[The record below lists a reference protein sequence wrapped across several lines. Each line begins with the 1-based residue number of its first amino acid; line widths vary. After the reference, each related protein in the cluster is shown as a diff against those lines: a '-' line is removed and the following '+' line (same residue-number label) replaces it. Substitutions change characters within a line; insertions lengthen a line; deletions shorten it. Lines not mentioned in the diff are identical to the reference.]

1 MVPQRCPCPN
11 PQNLSLCWLPHGR
24 GDFAYMTK
32 ELILRWEIILII
44 PVSPMKSQGS
54 LHGKEGGRG
63 ATDVI
68 MEANTGVMGG
78 HESRNAGSFSKL
90 EKVRKWVLP

>member
-1 MVPQRCPCPN
+1 
-11 PQNLSLCWLPHGR
+11 
-24 GDFAYMTK
+24 MTK

-44 PVSPMKSQGS
+44 PVGPMKSQGS

-63 ATDVI
+63 ARDVT

-78 HESRNAGSFSKL
+78 PRVKECRQLLEARKGEEMGSPL
-90 EKVRKWVLP
+90 ELPEETQQNKFLNT

>member
-1 MVPQRCPCPN
+1 
-11 PQNLSLCWLPHGR
+11 
-24 GDFAYMTK
+24 
-32 ELILRWEIILII
+32 
-44 PVSPMKSQGS
+44 MKSQGS